1 MVYLKVTGGWHG
13 RIVNMV
19 DDKYGELINNL
30 MDEKNTIKNKVKDIV
45 SKYPNNMMLGKKI
58 REFVLNGGLEE
69 WKMKE

>member
-1 MVYLKVTGGWHG
+1 
-13 RIVNMV
+13 MV

-45 SKYPNNMMLGKKI
+45 SKYPNNMQLGKKI

-69 WKMKE
+69 